1 MIMFADRVEAGQRL
15 GAAMQGWRASNP
27 VVLGL
32 ARGGAVVGAE
42 VARSLDAPFD
52 VMIARKIGAP
62 RNPGYAIG
70 AVAPGATWVDEAMV
84 HLLDVPRDYLVRAIV
99 DEGLELERRDRRIH
113 GHQPPVDVVGR
124 TVLLVDDGLST
135 GATARAAASSLR
147 RQGAERVVFAAP
159 VGGPGGIARIR
170 PVVDDV
176 VLLTLPWDFHC
187 VSQAYRSFEPVEDDA
202 VADLLEGVTA

>member
-1 MIMFADRVEAGQRL
+1 MMFADRVEAGQRL
-15 GAAMQGWRASNP
+15 GAAMQGWRASSP

-42 VARSLDAPFD
+42 VARALDAPFD
-52 VMIARKIGAP
+52 VMFSRKIGAP

-70 AVAPGATWVDEAMV
+70 AVAPGTTWVDEAMV
-84 HLLDVPRDYLVRAIV
+84 HLLDVPRDYLVRAIAS
-99 DEGLELERRDRRIH
+99 EGSEVERRDRLVH
-113 GHQPPVDVVGR
+113 GRQPRLDVAGR

-147 RQGAERVVFAAP
+147 RRGAKRVVFAAP
-159 VGGPGGIARIR
+159 VGGPGGIARLR

-176 VLLTLPWDFHC
+176 VLLTVPWDFHC
-187 VSQAYRSFEPVEDDA
+187 VSQAYRAFEPVEDDA
-202 VADLLEGVTA
+202 VADLLEGATA

>member
-1 MIMFADRVEAGQRL
+1 MMFANRVEAGQRL
-15 GAAMQGWRASNP
+15 GAAMQGWRASSP

-62 RNPGYAIG
+62 RNPNYAIG

-84 HLLDVPRDYLVRAIV
+84 HLLDVPRDYLTRAISG
-99 DEGLELERRDRRIH
+99 EGQELERRDHVIH
-113 GHQPPVDVVGR
+113 DHHPPVDVVGR
-124 TVLLVDDGLST
+124 TVLLVDDGLSS

-147 RQGAERVVFAAP
+147 RQGAGRVVFAAP

-176 VLLTLPWDFHC
+176 VLLTLPWDFHS
-187 VSQAYRSFEPVEDDA
+187 VSQAYRDFEPVDDGE
-202 VADLLEGVTA
+202 VAGLLEGIPA

>member
-1 MIMFADRVEAGQRL
+1 MMMFADRVEAGQRL
-15 GAAMQGWRASNP
+15 GAAMQGWRTSSP
-27 VVLGL
+27 IVLGL

-62 RNPGYAIG
+62 RNPEYAIG

-84 HLLDVPRDYLVRAIV
+84 HLLDVPRDYLVRTII
-99 DEGLELERRDRRIH
+99 DEGLELERRDQHIH
-113 GHQPPVDVVGR
+113 GHQPSLDVVGR

-187 VSQAYRSFEPVEDDA
+187 VSQAYRSFEPVEDNA